1 MTALRIQDLH
11 FVVSRIPRDV
21 LKMVQ
26 NNNLFIAGGF
36 VRSTIADEKA
46 SDIDIFGASK
56 DALKAVAMQFALD
69 RGGRLHTTD
78 NAFTVLSGSRIPVQF
93 IHRWVYAPDQAQK
106 LLAEFDFTIAQAVL
120 WRSGEKWESLISDDF
135 YADLAAR
142 RLVYTHPQRA
152 EDAGGSLLRVR
163 KFLAKGYSIQP
174 KSLAGVVARL
184 FMAVRKED
192 GVWEEEWVTKVL
204 CGLLRE
210 VDPMRIV
217 DGVDLI
223 DEHEVPA

>member
-1 MTALRIQDLH
+1 MSALRIQDLH
-11 FVVSRIPRDV
+11 LVVSRIPRDV

-26 NNNLFIAGGF
+26 TNNLFIAGGF
-36 VRSTIADEKA
+36 VRSKIADEKA
-46 SDIDIFGASK
+46 SDIDIFGPSK
-56 DALKAVAMQFALD
+56 EALKAVAMQFALD
-69 RGGRLHTTD
+69 RGGRLHETD

-93 IHRWVYAPDQAQK
+93 IHRWVYAPGQAQK

-142 RLVYTHPQRA
+142 RLVYTHPQRV
-152 EDAGGSLLRVR
+152 EDAGGSMLRVR

-174 KSLAGVVARL
+174 KSLAGVIARL
-184 FMAVRKED
+184 LMAVRTKE
-192 GVWEEEWVTKVL
+192 GCWEEEWVTQVI